1 MIDKNIIG
9 YDLVKNVKGCGG
21 YERCGYDKLFVVRR
35 NYGHDYLTAL
45 VEVRENTEENR
56 RAIEEKY
63 GLQQHHICNNDYIV
77 WDGCIVTLPKGNRSL
92 PEGGD
97 YIMFYWS

>member
-21 YERCGYDKLFVVRR
+21 YERCGYDKLFVVRK
-35 NYGHDYLTAL
+35 NGNGDYLNDL

-56 RAIEEKY
+56 RDIEKKFDIEKY
-63 GLQQHHICNNDYIV
+63 NICNDEYIV
-77 WDGCIVTLPKGNRSL
+77 WCGTIVTLPKGSHTL

-97 YIMFYWS
+97 FIKFYWS